1 MSNSNKSLRID
12 WFDGTVIE
20 ENRPSASR
28 FEDEE
33 ADVPAAQPQ
42 KRHEIERKPIG
53 FKRLLDI
60 SFMKPPSLNLELS
73 NRPGFWLLF
82 ETELKGDFIVLILRI
97 LAALYKSLEC
107 GDKSKIN
114 TLLKTK
120 FLQSNFLIQL
130 KEYLDGL
137 PRVRINEKRM
147 NMQFW
152 DDVELVYN
160 NVCDLCEGLY
170 NQEGENN
177 EFLQEIY
184 DLLEIAEES
193 AIGVQEEHSERINES
208 LYTKLH
214 KLKEIIVHSIS
225 KNEYITTDVPPPKFI
240 SKDDY
245 RNLSI
250 FPTKEDLLNESLY
263 QIQPNII
270 NSAYSSVEHYLDIQF
285 KLLREDC
292 FGPLREGI
300 CKYLQ
305 NPTKRRHENIRVY
318 PKIRIIQTYISNN
331 KVGHLVDIA
340 WDERSKHSS
349 VDCKNYAYNKRL
361 MFGSLLLFTSD
372 NFKTI
377 LCATVLDSNLN
388 LLSEGYIAVSFQNA
402 VPNNIFSEQFLM
414 VESEVFFEPY
424 HRVLKVLQNSTEDL
438 PMKKYIVDVQPQTNA
453 PTYINSDTVYN
464 IQNKKGEDLYVPVLD
479 QSQWPSPELLNL
491 DQSQM
496 DAYNFALTRE
506 FAVIQGPP
514 GTGKTFLGVKI
525 ASTLLKNLSLEGTP
539 MLIICYTNHALDQF
553 LEGILN
559 ITNNIIR
566 LGSQSKS
573 KILEPY
579 TLNNVRAKNKSRFSY
594 LYASK
599 RSELEK
605 VFNEMTELQSD
616 IEKCGTD
623 LLSYRTIKP
632 YLKEINDSFEL
643 KNCDEDSVL
652 DWLLGHLD
660 TKQSIEIDDWEKQMD
675 EISVTDKIES
685 CFSEKWALQE
695 IDSMN
700 NSIKFM
706 QNITDEQIN
715 RQNMINKFESQIEK
729 VKKRLDYFKKSMTD
743 QTSGTHKLF
752 NLDDI
757 KDLYNLSSEERWN
770 VYFHAVENVKKQL
783 MIKMNELLNK
793 HNALSSEL
801 EEVST
806 LIDSDVMKTAR
817 VVGVTTTVA
826 ARRHDLMRKLL
837 SSIVIVEE
845 AAEVLEAHIV
855 ASLTNKCQHLILIG
869 DHKQLRPS
877 AAHYKLAKHYNLEIS
892 LFERMIRNGI
902 HAKTLTI
909 QRRMRPNFVELLVPT
924 IYEKLDC
931 HPIVFNYPKVKG
943 MKDTLYF
950 YNHDVFEDSE
960 GLEDSWSHKNTFE
973 AKWCV
978 NLANYLLQME
988 YKSNEVTILATY
1000 TGQATLIKEFT
1011 KKYPML
1017 QDIKITVVDNF
1028 QGEESKI
1035 VILSLVRSNRDGNI
1049 GFLAAANRICV
1060 ALSRAK
1066 EGFYIFGNMKG
1077 LKSASTIWR
1086 SIDEKLSAQN
1096 AIGHTIEL
1104 YCEKHD
1110 QSLGVEKYED
1120 LNNCRKGSCLKNC

>member
-1 MSNSNKSLRID
+1 
-12 WFDGTVIE
+12 
-20 ENRPSASR
+20 
-28 FEDEE
+28 
-33 ADVPAAQPQ
+33 
-42 KRHEIERKPIG
+42 
-53 FKRLLDI
+53 
-60 SFMKPPSLNLELS
+60 
-73 NRPGFWLLF
+73 
-82 ETELKGDFIVLILRI
+82 
-97 LAALYKSLEC
+97 
-107 GDKSKIN
+107 
-114 TLLKTK
+114 
-120 FLQSNFLIQL
+120 
-130 KEYLDGL
+130 
-137 PRVRINEKRM
+137 M

-160 NVCDLCEGLY
+160 NVYEMCEGLY
-170 NQEGENN
+170 NQEGQSN
-177 EFLQEIY
+177 EFLRELY
-184 DLLEIAEES
+184 DLLNTAEES
-193 AIGVQEEHSERINES
+193 AIGVQEEHSERINQS
-208 LYTKLH
+208 LYTKLQ
-214 KLKEIIVHSIS
+214 KLKEVIVQSIS
-225 KNEYITTDVPPPKFI
+225 KNEYIASDGPPTKII

-250 FPTKEDLLNESLY
+250 FPTKEDLLNQSLY

-300 CKYLQ
+300 CRYLE

-318 PKIRIIQTYISNN
+318 PKVRIIQTYISNN
-331 KVGHLVDIA
+331 KVGHLIDLA
-340 WDERSKHSS
+340 WDERANHRP
-349 VDCKNYAYNKRL
+349 VDRKNYAYNKHL

-377 LCATVLDSNLN
+377 LCATVLDSSLN
-388 LLSEGYIAVSFQNA
+388 LLNDGYIAVSFKNA
-402 VPNNIFSEQFLM
+402 VANNIFSEQFLM

-424 HRVLKVLQNSTEDL
+424 HRVLKVLQNCTEDL
-438 PMKKYIVDVQPQTNA
+438 PMKKYIVDVLQQTNA
-453 PTYINSDTVYN
+453 PSYINSDTVYN
-464 IQNKKGEDLYVPVLD
+464 IHNEKGDDIYVPVLD
-479 QSQWPSPELLNL
+479 PSQWPSPELLNL
-491 DQSQM
+491 DESQM

-514 GTGKTFLGVKI
+514 GTGKTYLGIKI

-539 MLIICYTNHALDQF
+539 MLVICYTNHALDQF

-559 ITNNIIR
+559 VTNNIIR

-579 TLNNVRAKNKSRFSY
+579 TLNNVKARNKSRFSY

-605 VFNEMTELQSD
+605 VFNEMTELQSL

-632 YLKEINDSFEL
+632 YLKEINNSFEL
-643 KNCDEDSVL
+643 KSYNEDSVL
-652 DWLLGHLD
+652 DWLFGHLE
-660 TKQSIEIDDWEKQMD
+660 KKESIEIDDWEKQMD
-675 EISVTDKIES
+675 EIVLTDKIDS
-685 CFSEKWALQE
+685 CFSEEWALKE

-706 QNITDEQIN
+706 KNITDKQID

-729 VKKRLDYFKKSMTD
+729 IRKRLDCFKINMKL
-743 QTSGTHKLF
+743 QTSGTSKIVK
-752 NLDDI
+752 LDDI
-757 KDLYNLSSEERWN
+757 NDLYDLSLEERWN
-770 VYFHAVENVKKQL
+770 IYFQAVDNVKKQL
-783 MIKMNELLNK
+783 IIKMNVLLNK
-793 HNALSSEL
+793 HNALGAEL

-931 HPIVFNYPKVKG
+931 HPIVFKYPKVRG

-973 AKWCV
+973 ANWCV
-978 NLANYLLQME
+978 GLANYLLQME
-988 YKSNEVTILATY
+988 YKSNEVTILTTY
-1000 TGQATLIKEFT
+1000 TGQATLIKELT
-1011 KKYPML
+1011 KKFTRL
-1017 QDIKITVVDNF
+1017 RDIKITVVDNF

-1066 EGFYIFGNMKG
+1066 EGFYIFGNMNG
-1077 LKSASTIWR
+1077 LKSASSIWR
-1086 SIDEKLSAQN
+1086 SIAEKLSSRN
-1096 AIGHTIEL
+1096 AIGRTIEL
-1104 YCEKHD
+1104 YCEKHA
-1110 QSLGVEKYED
+1110 QSIGIDKYED
-1120 LNNCRKGSCLKNC
+1120 LNNCLKGMCYKNCKVISI